1 MTDIHLRAIGVV
13 ESSTSE
19 AVDFDWG
26 RVVSRVRLVPEL
38 AAGLAGLDGFSH
50 AVVVFLMH
58 EARFEQQRHLVR
70 RPRERAD
77 MPLLGIFA
85 QRAAC
90 RPNPIGVTTVA
101 IERVEGDSL
110 WVRGLDAIDGTPV
123 LDVKPHARVFD
134 APQGSRE
141 AEWLARLM
149 RGYF

>member
-1 MTDIHLRAIGVV
+1 MSTVHVKRGRAK
-13 ESSTSE
+13 
-19 AVDFDWG
+19 
-26 RVVSRVRLVPEL
+26 
-38 AAGLAGLDGFSH
+38 
-50 AVVVFLMH
+50 
-58 EARFEQQRHLVR
+58 
-70 RPRERAD
+70 
-77 MPLLGIFA
+77 PLWFGHPWLYS
-85 QRAAC
+85 Q
-90 RPNPIGVTTVA
+90 A